1 MSKLTVEDVISIYGK
16 KVKEVK
22 VFYEGKR
29 TEADKY
35 LQIEPVAFALADEPD
50 VLRIYVDHTSAAA
63 SLDGTLQDKQ
73 EEKEQETQENRKRAL
88 KRARNLVYCFADF
101 MLKEEEKG
109 RREKEEIEKMIKE
122 AENSGRV
129 VCAVSCAEN
138 NIRCMHDCMKAA
150 NDVVDFLANT
160 ENVVEEWQV
169 AAINAMFDACKDM
182 GEGHEV
188 VIPYDLPYAIKGL
201 LLQWDSEKSTAG
213 IMLEAI
219 K

>member
-35 LQIEPVAFALADEPD
+35 LQIEPVAFALADEQD

-109 RREKEEIEKMIKE
+109 RREKEEIEK
-122 AENSGRV
+122 
-129 VCAVSCAEN
+129 
-138 NIRCMHDCMKAA
+138 
-150 NDVVDFLANT
+150 
-160 ENVVEEWQV
+160 
-169 AAINAMFDACKDM
+169 
-182 GEGHEV
+182 
-188 VIPYDLPYAIKGL
+188 
-201 LLQWDSEKSTAG
+201 
-213 IMLEAI
+213 
-219 K
+219 

>member
-35 LQIEPVAFALADEPD
+35 LQIEPVAFALADEQD
-50 VLRIYVDHTSAAA
+50 VLRIYIDHISAAA

-122 AENSGRV
+122 AEKQRPGSMCGKLCRKQYTLY
-129 VCAVSCAEN
+129 A
-138 NIRCMHDCMKAA
+138 RLH
-150 NDVVDFLANT
+150 
-160 ENVVEEWQV
+160 
-169 AAINAMFDACKDM
+169 
-182 GEGHEV
+182 EGG
-188 VIPYDLPYAIKGL
+188 K
-201 LLQWDSEKSTAG
+201 
-213 IMLEAI
+213 
-219 K
+219 